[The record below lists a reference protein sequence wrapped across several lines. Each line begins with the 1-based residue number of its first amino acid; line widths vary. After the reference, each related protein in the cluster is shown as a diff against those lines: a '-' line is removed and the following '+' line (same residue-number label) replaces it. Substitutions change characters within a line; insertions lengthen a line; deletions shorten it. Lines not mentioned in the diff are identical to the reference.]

1 MQDVLCTSCSTVIHM
16 DFVDN
21 YIQKIFQKKGF
32 YRKMENTINRLYKTL
47 SIFGRVLH
55 FKIKEWSK

>member
-21 YIQKIFQKKGF
+21 CAAKSFPKK
-32 YRKMENTINRLYKTL
+32 RNLPENGEYYK
-47 SIFGRVLH
+47 
-55 FKIKEWSK
+55 